1 MNKVTLFSKGSHFF
15 FKFKVLSSSEN
26 HPAMKDVLVREVE
39 RLLYR
44 PNISPKGKQQHK
56 WRLLW
61 QFPKTIPLFAR
72 VEGLEA
78 FLLTLPWNTTVP
90 QQP

>member
-1 MNKVTLFSKGSHFF
+1 MNKVTLFLQKKLFF
-15 FKFKVLSSSEN
+15 VYSFFSSEN

-56 WRLLW
+56 WRLL
-61 QFPKTIPLFAR
+61 R
-72 VEGLEA
+72 R
-78 FLLTLPWNTTVP
+78 FLKPSR
-90 QQP
+90 

>member
-1 MNKVTLFSKGSHFF
+1 
-15 FKFKVLSSSEN
+15 
-26 HPAMKDVLVREVE
+26 MKDVLVREVE

-56 WRLLW
+56 WRLLR
-61 QFPKTIPLFAR
+61 QFPKTIPLFAL
-72 VEGLEA
+72 VVA
-78 FLLTLPWNTTVP
+78 FLTLPWNTTVP

>member
-1 MNKVTLFSKGSHFF
+1 MNKVTLFFQKKPVFC
-15 FKFKVLSSSEN
+15 FKIFSSSEN

-56 WRLLW
+56 WRHLR
-61 QFPKTIPLFAR
+61 QFLKPSRCSHVSWHF
-72 VEGLEA
+72 
-78 FLLTLPWNTTVP
+78 
-90 QQP
+90 